1 MNFQYV
7 LEQVELLIGK
17 KLESITTSTNSIEIV
32 RIDHKLNKYFV
43 KVEGNDKQIT
53 RTFRE
58 LEDIWNDL
66 VRQGFVNVDQA
77 LYGGG
82 SSRNQPETILANLTC
97 INHFKFKSRKHLLL
111 RNSNVHELGTLQEL
125 TSTEVRLAKRKI
137 ENYLS
142 FSNLNLHNQQADVSN
157 NLKIAFD
164 SIIKKFP
171 GDTDVERAEKAFKQL
186 STIQESVINSIVS
199 IDNISELNT
208 QISTSN
214 KEPFSEL
221 HLDQLLDD
229 ESFTGIANEAEDE
242 IIEEEEEIASS
253 EKKGKP
259 RIRQLTPTIS
269 LIFDRLEHDEIEL
282 QPDFQRQDR
291 IWKNPKKSKLIES
304 ILMGLPLPVFYFGEK
319 SNGDWVVVDGLQRIT
334 SVYDF
339 MRGEFKLEKLES
351 LDKYNTLSFKDL
363 DRTSQRRIREYSITS
378 YLIDIE
384 SDGEN
389 MIVELFHR
397 INTYGVKLSDQEIR
411 SALNQGKSVKFLRFL
426 AGLSDFKQA
435 TYNKIKADRQ
445 RDMELCLGAISFI
458 LLGYKEF
465 KYNLYNDF
473 LTDAMRELNK
483 KEYNLTISDLSQIDN
498 GTTELSPTSSD
509 IFKQL
514 HRKFTFGLNVA
525 HDVFGAYAFKKEDSY
540 DKKVPISKP
549 LFELIVAC
557 FSFLSHEQYLILKEN
572 SDDFLESFY
581 NAIRSESKEYA
592 TWNSDRYEDGI
603 RGFKYSIST
612 STGKRATV
620 LYRFDSM
627 IGILK
632 NSLNIEL
639 KFNPLVTKTND

>member
-1 MNFQYV
+1 MNFQSV

-17 KLESITTSTNSIEIV
+17 QLESITASTGSIEIV
-32 RIDHKLNKYFV
+32 RIDHKLKKYIV
-43 KVEGNDKQIT
+43 KVEGNSKQVS

-82 SSRNQPETILANLTC
+82 SSRNQPETILANLPF
-97 INHFKFKSRKHLLL
+97 INHFKYKSRKHLLL
-111 RNSNVHELGTLQEL
+111 RRSNVHEIGTLQEL
-125 TSTEVRLAKRKI
+125 TSSELKLAKRKI
-137 ENYLS
+137 ENYFS
-142 FSNLNLHNQQADVSN
+142 FSRINLHNQQTEISN

-164 SIIKKFP
+164 SVIKKFP
-171 GDTDVERAEKAFKQL
+171 GDTDVETVEKAFEQL
-186 STIQESVINSIVS
+186 SIVQESLLNSIVS
-199 IDNISELNT
+199 IDSASEITTIVSNISN
-208 QISTSN
+208 
-214 KEPFSEL
+214 EPYNEL
-221 HLDQLLDD
+221 HLEQLLDD
-229 ESFTGIANEAEDE
+229 ESFTGIENEAEDE
-242 IIEEEEEIASS
+242 NIDEEETTDV
-253 EKKGKP
+253 KRKGKP

-269 LIFDRLEHDEIEL
+269 LIFDRLEHNEIEL

-291 IWKNPKKSKLIES
+291 IWNNPKKSKLIES

-339 MRGEFKLEKLES
+339 MQGVFHLEKLDS
-351 LDKYNTLSFKDL
+351 LKQYNKLSFKDL
-363 DRTSQRRIREYSITS
+363 DRASQRRIREYSITS

-458 LLGYKEF
+458 LLGYKGF
-465 KYNLYNDF
+465 KYNLYNEF

-483 KEYNLTISDLSQIDN
+483 KEYKLTLSDPTKIDS
-498 GTTELSPTSSD
+498 GTTELSLISSD

-514 HRKFTFGLNVA
+514 HNKFIFGLNVA
-525 HDVFGAYAFKKEDSY
+525 HDIFGEYAFKKEESY

-557 FSFLSHEQYLILKEN
+557 FSFLSHEQYSLLKEN
-572 SDDFLESFY
+572 SSNFLELFY
-581 NAIRSESKEYA
+581 NAISKESKEYA
-592 TWNSDRYEDGI
+592 TWNSPNYEDGI

-627 IGILK
+627 IEILK
-632 NSLNIEL
+632 RSANIEL
-639 KFNPLVTKTND
+639 NFTPLRNNNND

>member
-1 MNFQYV
+1 MNFQSV

-17 KLESITTSTNSIEIV
+17 QLESITASTGSIEII
-32 RIDHKLNKYFV
+32 RIDHKLKKYIV
-43 KVEGNDKQIT
+43 KVEGNNKQVP

-82 SSRNQPETILANLTC
+82 SSRNQPETILASLPF
-97 INHFKFKSRKHLLL
+97 INHFKYKSRKHLLL
-111 RNSNVHELGTLQEL
+111 RSSNVHEIGTLQEL
-125 TSTEVRLAKRKI
+125 TSSELKLAKRKI

-142 FSNLNLHNQQADVSN
+142 FSSINLHNQQAEISK

-164 SIIKKFP
+164 SVIKKFP
-171 GDTDVERAEKAFKQL
+171 GDTDVETVEKAFEQL
-186 STIQESVINSIVS
+186 SIIQESLFNSIVS
-199 IDNISELNT
+199 IDSSSEITTLVSNISN
-208 QISTSN
+208 
-214 KEPFSEL
+214 EPYNEL
-221 HLDQLLDD
+221 HLEQLLDD
-229 ESFTGIANEAEDE
+229 ESFTGIENEAEDE
-242 IIEEEEEIASS
+242 NIDEEETTDVQR
-253 EKKGKP
+253 KGKP

-339 MRGEFKLEKLES
+339 MQGVFHLEKLDS
-351 LDKYNTLSFKDL
+351 LKQYNTLSFKDL
-363 DRTSQRRIREYSITS
+363 DRASQRRIREYSITS

-465 KYNLYNDF
+465 KYNLYNEF

-483 KEYNLTISDLSQIDN
+483 NEYKLTLSDPTKIDSGN
-498 GTTELSPTSSD
+498 TELSLISSD

-514 HRKFTFGLNVA
+514 HSKFTFGLNVA
-525 HDVFGAYAFKKEDSY
+525 HDIFGEYAFKKEESY
-540 DKKVPISKP
+540 NKKVPISKP

-557 FSFLSHEQYLILKEN
+557 FSFLSNEQYSLLKEN
-572 SDDFLESFY
+572 SSNFLELFY
-581 NAIRSESKEYA
+581 NAISKESKEYA
-592 TWNSDRYEDGI
+592 TWNSPNYEDGI

-627 IGILK
+627 IEILK
-632 NSLNIEL
+632 RSANIEL
-639 KFNPLVTKTND
+639 NFTPLRNNNND